1 MKNISQSGQTL
12 IEITFLVVIAAIIIG
27 NLLLLNA
34 IAVQNTTTSG
44 KLAFARILSQQGLE
58 TIINM
63 RGKANESI
71 IIDQESY
78 SWTQLFNGT
87 IPLLSC
93 ANPIDPTI
101 ACTDFTLSQC
111 GSNTSSNKYFCIVKN
126 TRVYTDSSWKM
137 PDKKNNTIYRK
148 IRITNAGK
156 GEKNV
161 TTFIYWIDSN
171 GLHNWPLSRILK
183 SDIE

>member
-1 MKNISQSGQTL
+1 MKNI
-12 IEITFLVVIAAIIIG
+12 EIIFLTVITAIIIG
-27 NLLLLNA
+27 NFLLLNV
-34 IAVQNTTTSG
+34 IAVQNTTASG
-44 KLAFARILSQQGLE
+44 KLAFARILDQQGLE

-63 RGKANESI
+63 RGKTNESI
-71 IIDQESY
+71 IIDQKSY
-78 SWTQLFNGT
+78 TWTQLFGGT
-87 IPLLSC
+87 IPLPSC
-93 ANPIDPTI
+93 TNPIDPTI
-101 ACTDFTLSQC
+101 VCADFMLSQC
-111 GSNTSSNKYFCIVKN
+111 SSKSSSNKYSCIVRN

-137 PDKKNNTIYRK
+137 PDKKNDTVFRK

-161 TTFIYWIDSN
+161 TVFIYWIDSN